1 MVFTKDQTEKEIDE
15 IHSKYR
21 KLCDVLF
28 ICKEFELQLF
38 ILSIFFKTMFDTNLL
53 ILRLNFNCLLRQ

>member
-21 KLCDVLF
+21 KLYYTFF
-28 ICKEFELQLF
+28 ICKRLGLRFF
-38 ILSIFFKTMFDTNLL
+38 ILS
-53 ILRLNFNCLLRQ
+53 NFLKICFVY

>member
-21 KLCDVLF
+21 KLCDVF
-28 ICKEFELQLF
+28 FVYKELGLQFLILSNFLRYNF
-38 ILSIFFKTMFDTNLL
+38 ILMFNTNFLVN
-53 ILRLNFNCLLRQ
+53 IT

>member
-21 KLCDVLF
+21 KLCG
-28 ICKEFELQLF
+28 
-38 ILSIFFKTMFDTNLL
+38 IFFIYREVGFQVNLK
-53 ILRLNFNCLLRQ
+53 

>member
-21 KLCDVLF
+21 KLYYTLF
-28 ICKEFELQLF
+28 AKDLACSF
-38 ILSIFFKTMFDTNLL
+38 
-53 ILRLNFNCLLRQ
+53 